1 MRPAL
6 ISFSLLATVSALY
19 GCATASNPTTTKTAP
34 ATPAAAVATR
44 PEMGIRA
51 GRVPGYLAD
60 KDVPDSSVLSAPP
73 PAPGS
78 AAQALDDEVSRK
90 YLAIQGTPRWQLAI
104 SDANLTF
111 PQAVQTFS
119 CVLNAPLSEKET
131 PVLYSMLRKALTDA
145 GRSTA
150 PAKNVYK
157 RQRPFMVNGKPLCTP
172 DAENILRK
180 DGSYPS
186 GHSAAGA
193 AWSLILAEISPD
205 QSQAILLRGRQFAQ
219 SRLACNVHWYS
230 DTVEG
235 MAMGAATVAKLHAD
249 PAFQGDLAKAGKELA
264 AVRAKG
270 LPVERDCAAEAE
282 ILKTPG

>member
-1 MRPAL
+1 
-6 ISFSLLATVSALY
+6 
-19 GCATASNPTTTKTAP
+19 
-34 ATPAAAVATR
+34 
-44 PEMGIRA
+44 MGIRA
-51 GRVPGYLAD
+51 GRVAGYLAD

-90 YLAIQGTPRWQLAI
+90 YLAMQGTSRWRLAI

-111 PQAVQTFS
+111 PQAAQTFS
-119 CVLNAPLSEKET
+119 CVLNAPLSETET
-131 PVLYSMLRKALTDA
+131 PVLYSLLRKALTDA

-172 DAENILRK
+172 DAEDILRK

-249 PAFQGDLAKAGKELA
+249 PTFQSDLAKAGKELA

-270 LPVERDCAAEAE
+270 LPMERDCAAEAE
-282 ILKTPG
+282 TLKNPG